1 MTLLVTS
8 VGGPLARH
16 TRTAECSTTRCG
28 ERQRPSFWEEQVD
41 PNAVKRRLVDRAK
54 GRHAKQWEPPAEG
67 QAAESAEYRMTFG
80 KCSAGKGKTV
90 AEVLAVDSND
100 SEHLT
105 SWKNNVLEPPD
116 LRDALDKAGL
126 LSGMSE
132 RRPSMQRA
140 RAEKIFAQASD
151 TLASWGPHEDDAL
164 AVVASEGS
172 AKRKRGSALLCPG
185 PSSSAKNRAS
195 FSSARIAKRR
205 LLGQHVGSR
214 RQQCVHDAFIQLL
227 DRLNGVDLA
236 HFRSV
241 I

>member
-1 MTLLVTS
+1 MLNDEVWRALE
-8 VGGPLARH
+8 
-16 TRTAECSTTRCG
+16 AE
-28 ERQRPSFWEEQVD
+28 FLEEQVD
-41 PNAVKRRLVDRAK
+41 PNAVKRRRVDSAK
-54 GRHAKQWEPPAEG
+54 EQHAKQWEPPAEG
-67 QAAESAEYRMTFG
+67 QVAEPAEHRMTFG
-80 KCSAGKGKTV
+80 KYNAGKGKTV

-105 SWKNNVLEPPD
+105 SWKSNVLEPHPD
-116 LRDALDKAGL
+116 LRDVLDKAGL
-126 LSGMSE
+126 LSGLLE
-132 RRPSMQRA
+132 RRRPSLQRA

-151 TLASWGPHEDDAL
+151 TLARREPHEDDAL
-164 AVVASEGS
+164 DVVASEGS
-172 AKRKRGSALLCPG
+172 AKRKRRSALLCPG
-185 PSSSAKNRAS
+185 PSSSARNRAP
-195 FSSARIAKRR
+195 FSSALIAKRR